1 MTNSLFKAVLGAA
14 LISASTLAI
23 AVPMDGGISFSSQ
36 PGTTFTFDD
45 TQFDFD
51 SDIPNATVNA
61 VSGDF
66 GNYFATG
73 DQATFYD
80 FTYNPDSAI
89 EGTKIWDAVATQNGG
104 STVSFILESL
114 TMATFTPGQPG
125 LSSAVVEG
133 TGILT
138 DGINQVA
145 AAWNITANEASSTF
159 SWSSS
164 TAALPAR
171 VPEPSTLG
179 LLGLALAGMGMKM
192 RRKLSA

>member
-1 MTNSLFKAVLGAA
+1 MTNSLFKAVMGAT
-14 LISASTLAI
+14 LICASTLAF

-36 PGTTFTFDD
+36 PGTSFTFDD
-45 TQFDFD
+45 NQFDFD
-51 SDIPNATVNA
+51 SDIPNATVND

-66 GNYFATG
+66 GNYFANG
-73 DQATFYD
+73 DEATFYD
-80 FTYNPDSAI
+80 FTYDPAGAI
-89 EGTKIWDAVATQNGG
+89 EGTTIWQAVATQDGG
-104 STVSFILESL
+104 STISFILDSL
-114 TMATFTPGQPG
+114 TTAAYSPGLPG

-138 DGINQVA
+138 DGVNQVA
-145 AAWNITANEASSTF
+145 AGWNITANEASNTF

-164 TAALPAR
+164 TAAFPAR

-179 LLGLALAGMGMKM
+179 LLGLALAGMGFKM